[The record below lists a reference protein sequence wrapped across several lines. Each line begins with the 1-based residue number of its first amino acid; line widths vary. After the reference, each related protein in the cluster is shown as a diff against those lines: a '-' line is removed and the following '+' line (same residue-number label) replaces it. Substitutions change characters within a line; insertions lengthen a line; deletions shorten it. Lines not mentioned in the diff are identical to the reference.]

1 MMSFSNEMNIKNG
14 CLLSARQIESPNF
27 DSRPES
33 IEIDLLVIHSISL
46 PPNCFEGEGIL
57 QFFTNQL
64 DVDEHPYYRKIGNLK
79 VSSHILIRRTGEIIQ
94 FVNFDSRAWH
104 AGESSFQG
112 RKNCN
117 DYSIGIELEGND
129 TSTFEKK
136 QYDVL
141 LPLLKSIMKNY
152 PNITNERIV
161 GHDMIAPGRKTDP
174 GKGFDWSI
182 IRDIS
187 LS

>member
-1 MMSFSNEMNIKNG
+1 MRLSNDMIIENG
-14 CLLSARQIESPNF
+14 YLLNARQVESPNF
-27 DSRPES
+27 DSRPS
-33 IEIDLLVIHSISL
+33 SVFVDLIVIHSISL
-46 PPNCFEGEGIL
+46 PPNCYEGEGIL

-64 DVDEHPYYRKIGNLK
+64 DVNEHPYYCDISNLK
-79 VSSHILIRRTGEIIQ
+79 VSSHILIRRNGEIIQ

-104 AGESSFQG
+104 AGKSSFLG
-112 RKNCN
+112 KENCN

-129 TSTFEKK
+129 TSNFEDI

-141 LPLLKSIMKNY
+141 LPLLQSIMKYY

-174 GKGFDWSI
+174 GRGFDWSKV
-182 IRDIS
+182 RGIS
-187 LS
+187 FK